1 MKKNYQ
7 KPTMTVIEMRRR
19 AALLTVSEGGD
30 AKKAK
35 EWDGELG
42 YIPGF
47 TDDTHLA

>member
-1 MKKNYQ
+1 MKKEIYQ

-19 AALLTVSEGGD
+19 ATLLTASEGN
-30 AKKAK
+30 ARKAK